1 MAFDIDKMKA
11 DGVSPHLIELA
22 ELSERND
29 TAAFEKI
36 AMGIENTEIF
46 RQFIS
51 MESNAPVWD
60 YMYAA
65 GMCTKEEA
73 DWFKSEENQ
82 YIKKVTITFTSD
94 FIQGEI
100 TAWGEYDTETGA
112 LINSKPNPYLANVGE
127 EISLPEVFK
136 MNNDGTVSLIGNDG
150 GFTVDGKVIGQ
161 SGDTYIVEKD
171 VIIEYDEPHE

>member
-1 MAFDIDKMKA
+1 MAFDIDKMKT

-51 MESNAPVWD
+51 MESDAPVWD

-65 GMCTKEEA
+65 GLCTKEEA
-73 DWFKSEENQ
+73 DWFKS
-82 YIKKVTITFTSD
+82 
-94 FIQGEI
+94 GE
-100 TAWGEYDTETGA
+100 
-112 LINSKPNPYLANVGE
+112 NPYIDAVTLT
-127 EISLPEVFK
+127 SLTSAE
-136 MNNDGTVSLIGNDG
+136 DG
-150 GFTVDGKVIGQ
+150 GIFYYTESRGEQKNFKDTLVIPKGTTLYFPNTGSIATRINNTDLVAGSRVPYTFNEDAAILQ
-161 SGDTYIVEKD
+161 VPQE
-171 VIIEYDEPHE
+171 

>member
-51 MESNAPVWD
+51 MESDAPVWD

-65 GMCTKEEA
+65 GLCTKDEA
-73 DWFKSEENQ
+73 DWFKNEE
-82 YIKKVTITFTSD
+82 
-94 FIQGEI
+94 
-100 TAWGEYDTETGA
+100 
-112 LINSKPNPYLANVGE
+112 NPYLFGTVCFVETEDCDAELCANISGTFKGKAYNGGHVDIELDVETGVRKIVIGE
-127 EISLPEVFK
+127 FPEDSGLDQSEISELCNKIETLDVDIIK
-136 MNNDGTVSLIGNDG
+136 NAINNDDC
-150 GFTVDGKVIGQ
+150 
-161 SGDTYIVEKD
+161 
-171 VIIEYDEPHE
+171 IELQ

>member
-29 TAAFEKI
+29 TAAFERI

-51 MESNAPVWD
+51 MESDAPVWD

-65 GMCTKEEA
+65 GLCTKDEA
-73 DWFKSEENQ
+73 DWFKS
-82 YIKKVTITFTSD
+82 
-94 FIQGEI
+94 GE
-100 TAWGEYDTETGA
+100 
-112 LINSKPNPYLANVGE
+112 NPYKE
-127 EISLPEVFK
+127 K
-136 MNNDGTVSLIGNDG
+136 
-150 GFTVDGKVIGQ
+150 
-161 SGDTYIVEKD
+161 TYPIK
-171 VIIEYDEPHE
+171 